1 MAKIVQTPTSLIPLA
16 ELAIMEG
23 RVPTKSEWKTWVLE
37 SQAIFR
43 HEGTTIIVPEGF
55 MTDFAS
61 IPFLFRWWQTGG
73 TGPQRIAAYFHDY
86 LYAEQSKL
94 NRRQAD
100 LVFRLVMGAAT
111 NDKWRHAFRR
121 WAMYLALRV
130 GGFLAW
136 RSNQKNLEEKGAG
149 WRILK

>member
-1 MAKIVQTPTSLIPLA
+1 MSKIVQIPTSLIPLA
-16 ELAIMEG
+16 ELAIMAG
-23 RVPTKSEWKTWVLE
+23 RTPTKNEWKTWVLE

-43 HEGTTIIVPEGF
+43 HEETIVIVPEGF

-86 LYAEQSKL
+86 LYSEQHKL
-94 NRRQAD
+94 SRKQSD
-100 LVFRLVMGAAT
+100 QIFRLVMKAAG

-136 RSNQKNLEEKGAG
+136 RSNQKSLAEKGSG
-149 WRILK
+149 WRVL